1 MAAESIYS
9 RAQFARGRNPLN
21 GSLPME
27 KRFSAKDLPLI
38 IGLTLIVVLIVLL
51 MYQVDRQWSRMTE
64 MQRAMQEQSDDLRR
78 LRVALQSLEGRV
90 HSGGLA
96 ASGEPVAT
104 ADVPEAFR
112 RARRAME
119 QPDHAPGD
127 WLVRAF
133 PTGLSTITPLVSS
146 DAYASEVQS
155 YVMESLLTRDPDT
168 LEWQGLIARDW
179 KYSEDGMTITFRMRP
194 DVTFSDGTPLTAHD
208 VVFTYRFIMTEAIA
222 APRARAYLEKIEKVA
237 ALGDHEVA
245 FTFAEPYFNSLQLAG
260 GMDIMPRHFY
270 EPYLDEPESF
280 NRSRGL
286 LMGSGPYRLAD
297 PRGWTPDQGLVELE
311 RNPRYW
317 GPVEPPF
324 NRMVWRVIEND
335 SARLTTFR
343 NGDIDAY
350 AARPR
355 EYQRLLDD
363 VQLRARTV
371 HHEYMSPTAGYA
383 YIGWNQERGG
393 RPTRFADRRVRQA
406 MSHLTDI
413 DRIIEEIML
422 GYAEPAVSP
431 FNPRSPQHDASLEP
445 YPFDL
450 ERAAALLHEAGYRT
464 RNREGILLDEEGR
477 PFEFELVFFQ
487 DNEDTRRIVL
497 FLRDLY
503 ARAGILMRPRPTEW
517 SVMLDLLNRKD
528 FDAIT
533 LGWTSGVET
542 DIYQMFHSSQTVAG
556 GDNFIGYRSPELD
569 RLIDQARA
577 EVDEDARMLLWQ
589 AAERILHEDQP
600 YTFLMRR
607 QTLAFIDRR
616 ISNLQITS
624 LGLNMGAVPVEIY
637 VPLDQQRH

>member
-1 MAAESIYS
+1 
-9 RAQFARGRNPLN
+9 
-21 GSLPME
+21 ME
-27 KRFSAKDLPLI
+27 KRFSARDLPLI
-38 IGLTLIVVLIVLL
+38 IGLSLIVVLMVLL
-51 MYQVDRQWSRMTE
+51 MYQVDRQWSRMAE
-64 MQRAMQEQSDDLRR
+64 MHRAMQEQSDDLRR

-90 HSGGLA
+90 RTGALA
-96 ASGEPVAT
+96 PSDAPGA
-104 ADVPEAFR
+104 ADDVPGAFQ
-112 RARRAME
+112 RAMRASRDPE
-119 QPDHAPGD
+119 FAPGD

-155 YVMESLLTRDPDT
+155 YVLESLLTRDPDT

-179 KYSEDGMTITFRMRP
+179 DISEDGLTITFRMRS

-208 VVFTYRFIMTEAIA
+208 VMFTYAFILTEAIA
-222 APRARAYLEKIEKVA
+222 APRSRAFLEKLEKVE
-237 ALGDHEVA
+237 ALDEHEVA

-260 GMDIMPRHFY
+260 GMAILPRHFY
-270 EPYLDEPESF
+270 EPYLDEPETF
-280 NRSRGL
+280 NQSRGL
-286 LMGSGPYRLAD
+286 LMGSGPYRLSD
-297 PRGWTPDQGLVELE
+297 PKGWTPDQGLVELE

-324 NRMVWRVIEND
+324 DRVVWRVIEND

-350 AARPR
+350 GARPR

-363 VQLRARTV
+363 EQLRERTL
-371 HHEYMSPTAGYA
+371 HYEYMSPTAGYA
-383 YIGWNQERGG
+383 YIGWNQERDGK
-393 RPTRFADRRVRQA
+393 PTRFANRRVRQA
-406 MSHLTDI
+406 MSHLTHI
-413 DRIIEEIML
+413 DRIIDEIML

-431 FNPRSPQHDASLEP
+431 FNPRSPQHDTSLAP

-450 ERAAALLHEAGYRT
+450 ARAGELLHEAGYRT
-464 RNREGILLDEEGR
+464 RNRDGILQDDEGK
-477 PFEFELVFFQ
+477 PFEFDLVFFQ

-542 DIYQMFHSSQTVAG
+542 DIYQMFHSSQTVGG
-556 GDNFIGYRSPELD
+556 GDNFINYRNPALD
-569 RLIDQARA
+569 ELIDRARG
-577 EVDEDARMLLWQ
+577 EVDEDARMPLWQ
-589 AAERILHEDQP
+589 EAERILHEDQP

-616 ISNLQITS
+616 VKNLDITR
-624 LGLNMGAVPVEIY
+624 LGLNMGIVPVEIY
-637 VPLDQQRH
+637 VPVEQQRYAR

>member
-1 MAAESIYS
+1 
-9 RAQFARGRNPLN
+9 
-21 GSLPME
+21 ME
-27 KRFSAKDLPLI
+27 KRFSARDLPLI
-38 IGLTLIVVLIVLL
+38 IGLSLIVVLMVLL
-51 MYQVDRQWSRMTE
+51 MYQVDRQWSRMAE
-64 MQRAMQEQSDDLRR
+64 MHRAMQEQSDDLRR

-90 HSGGLA
+90 RTGALA
-96 ASGEPVAT
+96 PSDAPGA
-104 ADVPEAFR
+104 ADDVPGAFQ
-112 RARRAME
+112 RAMRASRDPE
-119 QPDHAPGD
+119 FAPGD

-155 YVMESLLTRDPDT
+155 YVLESLLTRDPDT

-179 KYSEDGMTITFRMRP
+179 DISEDGLTITFRMRS

-208 VVFTYRFIMTEAIA
+208 VMFTYAFILTEAIA
-222 APRARAYLEKIEKVA
+222 APRSRAFLEKLEKVE
-237 ALGDHEVA
+237 ALDEHEVA

-260 GMDIMPRHFY
+260 GMAILPRHFY
-270 EPYLDEPESF
+270 EPYLDEPETF
-280 NRSRGL
+280 NQSRGL
-286 LMGSGPYRLAD
+286 LMGSGPYRLSD
-297 PRGWTPDQGLVELE
+297 PKGWTPDQGLVELE

-324 NRMVWRVIEND
+324 DRVVWRVIEND

-350 AARPR
+350 GARPR

-363 VQLRARTV
+363 EQLRERTL
-371 HHEYMSPTAGYA
+371 HYEYMSPTAGYA
-383 YIGWNQERGG
+383 YIGWNQERDGK
-393 RPTRFADRRVRQA
+393 PTRFANRRVRQA
-406 MSHLTDI
+406 MSHLTHI
-413 DRIIEEIML
+413 DRIIDEIML

-431 FNPRSPQHDASLEP
+431 FNPRSPQHDTSLAP

-450 ERAAALLHEAGYRT
+450 ARAGELLHEAGYRT
-464 RNREGILLDEEGR
+464 RNRDGILQDDEGK
-477 PFEFELVFFQ
+477 PFEFDLVFFQ

-542 DIYQMFHSSQTVAG
+542 DIYQMFHSSQTVGG
-556 GDNFIGYRSPELD
+556 GDNFINYRNSALD
-569 RLIDQARA
+569 ELIDRARG
-577 EVDEDARMLLWQ
+577 EVDEDARMPLWQ
-589 AAERILHEDQP
+589 EAERILHEDQP

-616 ISNLQITS
+616 VKNLDITR
-624 LGLNMGAVPVEIY
+624 LGLNMGIVPVEIY
-637 VPLDQQRH
+637 VPVEQQRYAR

>member
-1 MAAESIYS
+1 
-9 RAQFARGRNPLN
+9 
-21 GSLPME
+21 ME
-27 KRFSAKDLPLI
+27 TRFSAKDLILVV
-38 IGLTLIVVLIVLL
+38 GLLVIAVLVVLL
-51 MYQVDRQWSRMTE
+51 MYQVDRQWLRMSE
-64 MQRAMQEQSDDLRR
+64 MQRAMQEQGDDLRR

-90 HSGGLA
+90 RTGEVTA
-96 ASGEPVAT
+96 AGESAS
-104 ADVPEAFR
+104 AGVPAAFQ
-112 RARRAME
+112 RALRAAQ
-119 QPDHAPGD
+119 QPDFAPGD

-146 DAYASEVQS
+146 DAYAAEVQS
-155 YVMESLLTRDPDT
+155 YVLESLLTRDPDT

-179 KYSEDGMTITFRMRP
+179 TFSDDGLTIHFRMRP
-194 DVTFSDGTPLTAHD
+194 DVTFSDGRPLTADD
-208 VVFTYRFIMTEAIA
+208 VVFTYEFIMNDAIA
-222 APRARAYLEKIEKVA
+222 APRARAYLEKLEKVE
-237 ALGDHEVA
+237 ALGEYEVA
-245 FTFAEPYFNSLQLAG
+245 FTFAEPYFNSLSLAG
-260 GMDIMPRHFY
+260 GMEILPRHFY
-270 EPYLDEPESF
+270 EPFLDTPEAF
-280 NRSRGL
+280 NQSRGL
-286 LMGSGPYRLAD
+286 LMGSGPYRLSD
-297 PRGWTPDQGLVELE
+297 PRAWTPDQGLVELE

-324 NRMVWRVIEND
+324 NRLVWRVIEND

-343 NGDIDAY
+343 NGEIDVY
-350 AARPR
+350 GARPR

-363 VQLRARTV
+363 VQLRERTR

-383 YIGWNQERGG
+383 YIGWNQERDG
-393 RPTRFADRRVRQA
+393 RATRFADRRVRQA

-431 FNPRSPQHDASLEP
+431 FNPRSPQHDPSLQP

-450 ERAAALLHEAGYRT
+450 QRAGELLHEAGYRS
-464 RNREGILLDEEGR
+464 RNRDGILQDDEGR

-503 ARAGILMRPRPTEW
+503 ARAGILMHPRPTEW
-517 SVMLDLLNRKD
+517 SVMLDLINRKD

-556 GDNFIGYRSPELD
+556 GDNFVNYRNPDLD
-569 RLIDQARA
+569 ALIENARA
-577 EVDEDARMLLWQ
+577 EVNEDPRMALWKET
-589 AAERILHEDQP
+589 ERILHEDQP

-616 ISNLQITS
+616 IRNLEITN
-624 LGLNMGAVPVEIY
+624 LGLNLGAVPMEIY
-637 VPLDQQRH
+637 VPAELQKHVR